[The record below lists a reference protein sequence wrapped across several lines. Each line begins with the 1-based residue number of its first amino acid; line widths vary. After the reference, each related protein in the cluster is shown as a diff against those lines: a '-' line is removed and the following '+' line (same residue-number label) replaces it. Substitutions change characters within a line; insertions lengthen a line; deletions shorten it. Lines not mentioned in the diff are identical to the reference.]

1 MFAYDTSGECSA
13 LPSRLCLDDVVQY
26 KDRGN

>member
-13 LPSRLCLDDVVQY
+13 LPSRLCLDDVQY